1 MVQWNHVHHGTNRL
15 PKKERELNLNLA
27 SHVWKERSC
36 QWRIHALSTPNH
48 HDNAAVTSFWCAELH
63 GWTCQ
68 SQELHSGKTAARP
81 SVISLF
87 KFHSTRDSLS
97 VLAASSSMLSLCLLF
112 GMGQNRNIPF
122 HPVKR
127 GTLSYRLFGLEHKSH
142 SWISR
147 LLIQLAIAG
156 SQLAPNLLT
165 LFPGQL
171 TW

>member
-1 MVQWNHVHHGTNRL
+1 MLFRPPTTMIMQLSPLSGVPSYTDEHANPRNFTVAKLQ
-15 PKKERELNLNLA
+15 
-27 SHVWKERSC
+27 
-36 QWRIHALSTPNH
+36 HALLLLAYS
-48 HDNAAVTSFWCAELH
+48 
-63 GWTCQ
+63 
-68 SQELHSGKTAARP
+68 
-81 SVISLF
+81 I

-171 TW
+171 T